1 MRLTSSAFSYGEP
14 IPVQY
19 TCKGDNVNPPLEIS
33 DIPEDTK
40 SLVLAVT
47 DEDATPSIW
56 YHWFVFNIPP
66 TVTEIKEK
74 SIPKGAIVGHANGG
88 TPGYEGP
95 CPVYFLGEH
104 EYVFKLYA
112 LDTML
117 EIEPTSTFLDAK
129 NQIDQ
134 HTLAT
139 ATLRGTAEGTGEKA
153 EA

>member
-1 MRLTSSAFSYGEP
+1 MKLTSSAFSYGEP

-19 TCKGDNVNPPLEIS
+19 TCKGDNVNPPLQIS
-33 DIPEDTK
+33 DIPEETK
-40 SLVLAVT
+40 SFVLIVT

-66 TVTEIKEK
+66 TTTVIKEK
-74 SIPKGAIVGHANGG
+74 SIPKGATEGYANGG

-95 CPVYFLGEH
+95 CPIYFLGEH

-112 LDTML
+112 LDDVL
-117 EIEPTSTFLDAK
+117 ELDPTITFPEAK
-129 NQIDQ
+129 PTIDL
-134 HTLAT
+134 HVLAT
-139 ATLRGTAEGTGEKA
+139 ATLRATTEGTGEKA